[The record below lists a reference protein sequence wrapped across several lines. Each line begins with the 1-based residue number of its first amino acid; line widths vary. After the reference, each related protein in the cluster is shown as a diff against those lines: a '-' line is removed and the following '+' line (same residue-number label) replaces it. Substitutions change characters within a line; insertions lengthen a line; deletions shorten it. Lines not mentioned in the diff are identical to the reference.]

1 MRAASAWRC
10 ALCVALSLLAPA
22 APAPPP
28 VPLKGLPA
36 TSWGQ
41 QSPGSAPRAQAA
53 SPAAHD
59 GQAVGYAESARLRA
73 EAADAFAHA
82 YGGYLNTAY
91 PRDETKVRGRRQ
103 VLVRR
108 AYSDQSD
115 NDDALK
121 AS

>member
-1 MRAASAWRC
+1 MTIN
-10 ALCVALSLLAPA
+10 LTILL
-22 APAPPP
+22 
-28 VPLKGLPA
+28 VLTTLFISVSQGLPA